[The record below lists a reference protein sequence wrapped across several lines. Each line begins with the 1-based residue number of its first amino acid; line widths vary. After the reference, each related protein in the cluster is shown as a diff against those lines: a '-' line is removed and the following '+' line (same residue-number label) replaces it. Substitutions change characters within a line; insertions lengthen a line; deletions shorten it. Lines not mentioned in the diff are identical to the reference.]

1 VNAGLHGRLRMRC
14 WSKGEDRPSVYTDE
28 LKMPRGDNLQAVA
41 GTPGGTRRVGPPP
54 STNYWGPLKEP
65 PKGFGAT
72 LTKNASA
79 LASIP
84 YDVPRAYL
92 INGLA
97 EAGLALHDLYE
108 GALGI
113 PGGGSGLCF
122 GLRIDHVLLAI
133 AEGDITS
140 TAKEPLMALMEVAY
154 KDTLLPMVD
163 TVVVL
168 QHEWT
173 FALEKVAGLIAQ
185 VLAYR
190 SEYERCTP
198 QLRSILLVMVE
209 VYETMHQ
216 CEEQMML
223 ALQLTDSEHSPAVK
237 ASLHTELVERLCAML
252 WRLSTEALRLMVDAG
267 ERKAVVPNV
276 DAAMRMQVISHL
288 TETMQ
293 EKQKVGTLGK
303 ITGAFSGWLSNAVV
317 QSAGAVTTGVSSV
330 MTHTYDAS
338 MAMTHAVTNAGSAVT
353 HVVPT
358 TLRRG
363 SSKAGSLLTLR
374 GGSFRRGMTFKK

>member
-1 VNAGLHGRLRMRC
+1 
-14 WSKGEDRPSVYTDE
+14 
-28 LKMPRGDNLQAVA
+28 
-41 GTPGGTRRVGPPP
+41 
-54 STNYWGPLKEP
+54 
-65 PKGFGAT
+65 
-72 LTKNASA
+72 
-79 LASIP
+79 
-84 YDVPRAYL
+84 
-92 INGLA
+92 
-97 EAGLALHDLYE
+97 
-108 GALGI
+108 
-113 PGGGSGLCF
+113 
-122 GLRIDHVLLAI
+122 
-133 AEGDITS
+133 
-140 TAKEPLMALMEVAY
+140 
-154 KDTLLPMVD
+154 
-163 TVVVL
+163 
-168 QHEWT
+168 
-173 FALEKVAGLIAQ
+173 
-185 VLAYR
+185 
-190 SEYERCTP
+190 
-198 QLRSILLVMVE
+198 
-209 VYETMHQ
+209 
-216 CEEQMML
+216 
-223 ALQLTDSEHSPAVK
+223 
-237 ASLHTELVERLCAML
+237 LHTELVERLCAML

-276 DAAMRMQVISHL
+276 DAAMRMQVTVQPHPPPSIGPTRTHALDPTSRSHAPPAAPTHRHAPPPMQVISHL